1 MVTGWVPSVNYHLYG
16 YDLDTNYMETVNGF
30 TSDYFKQLAAKILA
44 DGNVIEI
51 LMTPETAA
59 EVNPVVPKR

>member
-1 MVTGWVPSVNYHLYG
+1 MNYHLYG

-59 EVNPVVPKR
+59 E